1 VLTLDFHIHT
11 SWYDNCNAHAG
22 WSRIILKSVPNRPN
36 DTQYGRIRSSVHV
49 VALGAIPQME
59 AQFQIPYLSMAALDR
74 YLMPDRNAEIELQ
87 S

>member
-1 VLTLDFHIHT
+1 
-11 SWYDNCNAHAG
+11 
-22 WSRIILKSVPNRPN
+22 
-36 DTQYGRIRSSVHV
+36 VHV

-59 AQFQIPYLSMAALDR
+59 AQFQIPYFSMAALDR